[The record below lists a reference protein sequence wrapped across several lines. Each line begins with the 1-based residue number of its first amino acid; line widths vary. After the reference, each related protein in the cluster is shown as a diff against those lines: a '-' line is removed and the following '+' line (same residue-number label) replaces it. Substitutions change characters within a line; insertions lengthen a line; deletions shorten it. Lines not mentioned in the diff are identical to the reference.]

1 MQAFQMRT
9 TFTFFTLLFFFS
21 GTTETV
27 AQLLGPSPKS
37 ERDIM
42 TEFARANGNL
52 PALTTD
58 PAKATIYITF
68 DNAAGQAFAT
78 TNFKSDTTIKS
89 YTLLPLQSGMTDSA
103 ELRLLFIGAKG
114 RLAVTEL
121 PILVHNDVF
130 RVFLDTRF
138 LDKYKN
144 VSVVSE
150 QGKRYPVRNRMA
162 ELRPG
167 FFVTPGIV
175 LDNLESFLFER
186 SFDPVET
193 EVLSLLNNK
202 EVNDAIATVFTDF
215 QAVRT
220 VDQIEK
226 AFEQSK
232 KKSVCL
238 VGHISPDGQVQRYR
252 SNGEV
257 SYELP
262 LTQFLHLADDLHKEV
277 ILIGCNFADDTS
289 RTLDVAA
296 EIKTIE
302 ESLRKRHWGE
312 VLQDLAGPGNQV
324 QVTEP
329 NTDGFYF
336 KRAEVS
342 RPESVKPARAYTL
355 IFFKTPAKP
364 SAAIATLR
372 FVYGHSGK
380 ILSVLAALQVLFFF
394 VFKGRWASTLKWVN
408 LVLLFVF
415 LFAFIFSLLQN

>member
-1 MQAFQMRT
+1 MKT
-9 TFTFFTLLFFFS
+9 TFTLLTALLLFNVAGKVS
-21 GTTETV
+21 

-42 TEFARANGNL
+42 AEFASACGQL

-58 PAKATIYITF
+58 PSKAMIYITF
-68 DNAAGQAFAT
+68 DNAGGQAFAT
-78 TNFKSDTTIKS
+78 TNFKTDTTIKAFPI
-89 YTLLPLQSGMTDSA
+89 LHLQSGMTNSA
-103 ELRLLFIGAKG
+103 ELQQLFDGAAG
-114 RLAVTEL
+114 GFTLAEL
-121 PILVHNDVF
+121 PILIHNDVF

-138 LDKYKN
+138 LDRYKN

-150 QGKRYPVRNRMA
+150 QWKRYPIRNRMA

-167 FFVTPGIV
+167 FFVTPSIV

-186 SFDPVET
+186 GFDPAET

-202 EVNDAIATVFTDF
+202 ETNDAIAAVFADF
-215 QAVRT
+215 QAIRT

-238 VGHISPDGQVQRYR
+238 VGHIRADGQIVRYR

-262 LTQFLHLADDLHKEV
+262 VTQFLHLASDLHKEV

-296 EIKTIE
+296 EIKLLE
-302 ESLRKRHWGE
+302 ASLGKRLWGE
-312 VLQDLAGPGNQV
+312 VLQDLAGAGNQV

-342 RPESVKPARAYTL
+342 RPEGVKPARAYTL

-364 SAAIATLR
+364 STAIATLR

-380 ILSVLAALQVLFFF
+380 ILSVLAILQLLFFF
-394 VFKGRWASTLKWVN
+394 VFKGRWASTLRWVN
-408 LVLLFVF
+408 LALLFVF
-415 LFAFIFSLLQN
+415 LFAFLFSIR